1 MKNGADART
10 QLELA
15 LVKAAAPDV
24 DASTRAL
31 LARLERL
38 ERQLGG
44 DGEVVVEKAPPPPI
58 APSSAAPAVA
68 VAEQPA
74 GELGSVVELW
84 PAVMETIRTQN
95 DLLAAALEQGRPAPG
110 GDGVVVA
117 FPASAAFFKRQAEKE
132 ERRMALAQA
141 IREVTGQRVAVTYE
155 LRDDVVP
162 ESRALSAE
170 ELVER
175 FKDEFDAEEIFE
187 EEEA

>member
-1 MKNGADART
+1 
-10 QLELA
+10 
-15 LVKAAAPDV
+15 
-24 DASTRAL
+24 
-31 LARLERL
+31 
-38 ERQLGG
+38 
-44 DGEVVVEKAPPPPI
+44 
-58 APSSAAPAVA
+58 VA
-68 VAEQPA
+68 VAEQRA

-132 ERRMALAQA
+132 ERRTALAQA
-141 IREVTGQRVAVTYE
+141 IREVTGQRVVVTYE